1 MRKLVNT
8 TEPRII
14 LTDIGFS
21 ADIHYSIKGQREK
34 LRSAKEQN
42 LREWQV
48 PGGEVGPD
56 LLWGPA
62 APTPAQGGRKSTGHR
77 MHGCPS

>member
-14 LTDIGFS
+14 LIDSGFS
-21 ADIHYSIKGQREK
+21 AGIHYSIKGQREK

-56 LLWGPA
+56 PLWGPG
-62 APTPAQGGRKSTGHR
+62 QGGRKSTGHR